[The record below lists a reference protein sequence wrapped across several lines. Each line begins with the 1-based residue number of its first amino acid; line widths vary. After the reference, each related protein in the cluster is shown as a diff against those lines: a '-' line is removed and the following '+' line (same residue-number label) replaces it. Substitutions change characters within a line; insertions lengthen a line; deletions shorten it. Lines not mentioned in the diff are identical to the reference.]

1 MVVEDAAQAF
11 LSKSKDNRYAGTK
24 YEIGCFSFSITK
36 LISMIYGGFCVT
48 NSIKLAEKLYA
59 IRNNGVSALPEYA
72 KQELPSM
79 PGLNLKASSLHA
91 KIGLIN
97 LKRRNEIIFRLK
109 KISSIYK
116 KILKNNNN
124 IKLLESEVESTIPN
138 YILVTVKKKK
148 FLAFCKR
155 NGINIHF
162 HLRCLHE
169 SKSLSFKKNSFPNAS
184 FISKNV
190 IRLPCGPGYSEKDI
204 LTISNLIK
212 KFK

>member
-138 YILVTVKKKK
+138 YILVTVKKK
-148 FLAFCKR
+148 
-155 NGINIHF
+155 N
-162 HLRCLHE
+162 
-169 SKSLSFKKNSFPNAS
+169 SSLFVKETA
-184 FISKNV
+184 
-190 IRLPCGPGYSEKDI
+190 
-204 LTISNLIK
+204 
-212 KFK
+212 